1 MFSRALS
8 LGLVALS
15 GGAIPA
21 LAAVPA
27 RPGTLNFIEGKV
39 LVDGRDVGLQSV
51 GAASVATGS
60 VLRTQ
65 AGKAEMLLSPGIYLR
80 LGADSEVRMDAAG
93 LLDTR
98 ITVNRGSAMLEAS
111 DLKKENNI
119 HIMSAGLS
127 AAIKDEGLYR
137 FDTETGYVAVFD
149 GKAEVREGDEK
160 VEVKKGKA
168 VAASG
173 EDAELKIEKFDVKEA
188 KKTDE
193 LYQWSNLRSKY
204 LSDASEATARRVI
217 VQPGLWAGSG
227 WYWNPYFGTYSWLPS
242 RGSYFSPFGY
252 GFYSPFYYSRPR
264 YIVPRYRVGPRPGY
278 GARPMQPR
286 QPRMG
291 VGRGPRR

>member
-1 MFSRALS
+1 MFTKALS
-8 LGLVALS
+8 FGWVALV
-15 GGAIPA
+15 GVAIPA

-27 RPGTLNFIEGKV
+27 RPGTINFIEGKV
-39 LVDGRDVGLQSV
+39 LVDGQDVTSQSN
-51 GAASVATGS
+51 GSASVPVGS

-65 AGKAEMLLSPGIYLR
+65 SGKAEVLLSPGIFLR
-80 LGADSEVRMDAAG
+80 LDSNSEVRMDAAG

-98 ITVNRGSAMLEAS
+98 ITINRGAAMLEAS

-119 HIMSAGLS
+119 QIASAGLN

-137 FDTETGYVAVFD
+137 FDTQTGYVAVFD

-160 VEVKKGKA
+160 VEIKKGKT

-173 EDAELKIEKFDVKEA
+173 DNAELKVEKFDVKEA

-193 LYQWSNLRSKY
+193 LYQWSSLRSKY
-204 LSDASEATARRVI
+204 LADASEATARRVI

-278 GARPMQPR
+278 GVQPMTPR
-286 QPRMG
+286 HPRMG